1 MSGQMIETLDRT
13 AILDRMLAKFL
24 GSENVFIV
32 SKDSP
37 RH

>member
-13 AILDRMLAKFL
+13 AILDRMLPKFL
-24 GSENVFIV
+24 GSENVFID